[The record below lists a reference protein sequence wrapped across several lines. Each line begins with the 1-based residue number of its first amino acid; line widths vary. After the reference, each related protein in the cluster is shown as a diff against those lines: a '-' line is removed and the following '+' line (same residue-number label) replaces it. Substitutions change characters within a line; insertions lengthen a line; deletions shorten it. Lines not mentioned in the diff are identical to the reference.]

1 MASIVNWKD
10 TNSRFKTG
18 VHQEV
23 ASNSNSTC
31 NGGESFV
38 LDLVGVPPFTIMM
51 YTGHIS
57 GFLNDYGDNIYFNQ
71 PCDYTYEIKQ
81 VDWYVVDASFIE
93 NYYDTF
99 SSVLSWQP
107 TLESM
112 VGCVPMGVNG
122 ITPTDTQVSN
132 PKQLG
137 FGTTEGMPIFGSI
150 DISYGVVPSHTHDMV
165 GADTARSLPSFQ
177 TTQANV
183 SLNQYSNKVPMT
195 NNVQFSLKDTE
206 TGYTE
211 ATISDPTTYAT
222 TYYDISSSDVSGVN
236 LNNECT
242 STPLSQNSTNKTVSN
257 LETGELST
265 NGYKSVGVF
274 YIIYY
279 PVTISM

>member
-1 MASIVNWKD
+1 MSIVYWKD
-10 TNSRFKTG
+10 ISSRCKTG
-18 VHQEV
+18 IHQEV
-23 ASNSNSTC
+23 ASNTNFTC
-31 NGGESFV
+31 SGGANFV
-38 LDLVGVPPFTIMM
+38 SDLVGVPPFTIMM

-81 VDWYVVDASFIE
+81 EDWYVVDASFIA
-93 NYYDTF
+93 NYYTTF

-107 TLESM
+107 TLKSM
-112 VGCVPMGVNG
+112 VGSVPMGVNG
-122 ITPTDTQVSN
+122 ITPTDTQVSD

-165 GADTARSLPSFQ
+165 GTDTTSNSFQ
-177 TTQANV
+177 NAEHNI
-183 SLNQYSNKVPMT
+183 SLNQYSRKVQMT
-195 NNVQFSLKDTE
+195 DDARFSSKGTE
-206 TGYTE
+206 DGYTE
-211 ATISDPTTYAT
+211 ATISEPTSYAT
-222 TYYDISSSDVSGVN
+222 TYYDISSSDISGVN

-257 LETGELST
+257 LSSGELST